1 MDYTNSTQAQPN
13 QLRSQPARS
22 ILLRLFNDL
31 GTLANQEL
39 SLVRTEIAQ
48 KRGPLVRAATSL
60 GLAIA
65 FGVVALICVS
75 AALIAFLTAYLSLPL
90 AALIV
95 GAVYA
100 IVAAIAAS
108 TVQRAIHADGGLGLS
123 HSGSQLLPKS
133 RPTTKTLGEQEA
145 DIAWTRRRIEETLTA
160 LERKS
165 DLAQP
170 LRDTAVGMGALGVAV
185 ANIVR
190 EDNKTR
196 N

>member
-1 MDYTNSTQAQPN
+1 MDYTDYTQAQPN

-22 ILLRLFNDL
+22 LLLRLFNDL
-31 GTLANQEL
+31 GGLANQEL
-39 SLVRTEIAQ
+39 ALVKTEIAQ

-60 GLAIA
+60 GFFVA
-65 FGVVALICVS
+65 FGLLALVCVTGALVAWLSSYLIFP
-75 AALIAFLTAYLSLPL
+75 I

-95 GAVYA
+95 GVAYAV
-100 IVAAIAAS
+100 VAAIMGS
-108 TVQRAIHADGGLGLS
+108 SLQRALHVDGGLGLS

-190 EDNKTR
+190 EDAKNR